1 MKTLTTTFFV
11 YFFMTS
17 FLSYSQDGVLDSSF
31 GDDGIVITD
40 FYGESDGIRS
50 VVQLSTDKIIAL
62 GSFSNQSVA
71 YQTLSKYLLNGDVDV
86 TFGDNGNF
94 IIDYGNP
101 FAFYKAIAA
110 QEDDKIIVST
120 TSDINDGDFL
130 IARHLPNGNLDNS
143 FGNNGIVQTDIGEDL
158 FYKSKLQ
165 NDGKI
170 TLFGSSRINNNYN
183 ISLIRYLTNGNL
195 DTSFGN
201 NGVSIVDLEVDIF
214 NILSVLIQ
222 ENGLINVL
230 ITTNYAP
237 KTLLMLQYT
246 ENGVLD
252 TSFGN
257 NGTLTIATSLD
268 FAGGALQIK
277 NDGKLLV
284 SYTNPMLAQYKLIQY
299 LPNGTVDTSFGNNGE
314 VNMNIDG
321 FSANKIFIQQDEK
334 ILIYGRILEFEGTR
348 FCLTRYNSDG
358 TLDTTFGDLGI
369 TILGLESSDVII
381 QNDGKILGVGQ
392 TYWYNGN
399 SNFILVRYHNNGSL
413 HTDDFNEYKFSVFPN
428 PSKGIFKINHD
439 HIISETNYQLTDITG
454 KLIQTGFLKREQTE
468 INLSQF
474 QNGIYLF
481 TSEGTTV
488 RLIKN

>member
-11 YFFMTS
+11 YFFINS

-40 FYGESDGIRS
+40 FYGETDGIRS
-50 VVQLSTDKIIAL
+50 VVQLSTDKIMAL
-62 GSFSNQSVA
+62 GSFSNQSVK
-71 YQTLSKYLLNGDVDV
+71 YQTLSKYLLNGDVDES
-86 TFGDNGNF
+86 FGDNGNF

-101 FAFYKAIAA
+101 FAFYKSIAA

-130 IARHLPNGNLDNS
+130 IARHLSNGNLDNS

-201 NGVSIVDLEVDIF
+201 NGVSIVDLEVDVF
-214 NILSVLIQ
+214 NILSVVIQ
-222 ENGLINVL
+222 ENGLINVI

-252 TSFGN
+252 NSFGN
-257 NGTLTIATSLD
+257 NGTLTIATSID

-277 NDGKLLV
+277 NDGKFLV

-299 LPNGTVDTSFGNNGE
+299 LPNGTVDASFGNNGE

-321 FSANKIFIQQDEK
+321 FAANKIFIQQDEK
-334 ILIYGRILEFEGTR
+334 ILIYGRILEYEGTM
-348 FCLTRYNSDG
+348 FCLTRYNSNG
-358 TLDTTFGDLGI
+358 ALDTTFGDLGI
-369 TILGLESSDVII
+369 TTLGLESSDVII
-381 QNDGKILGVGQ
+381 QNDGKILGVGN

-399 SNFILVRYHNNGSL
+399 GNFMLVRYHNNGTL
-413 HTDDFNEYKFSVFPN
+413 GTTDFTENKFSAYPN
-428 PSKGIFKINHD
+428 PSQGKFYITHGF
-439 HIISETNYQLTDITG
+439 ISTETPYQISDITG
-454 KLIQTGFLKREQTE
+454 KLIQQGNLSGEQTQF
-468 INLSQF
+468 NLSQF

-481 TSEGTTV
+481 TSEGSTV